1 MRLPLANKGKN
12 VKYDFDQVLNRREL
26 STSKWEQEIA
36 RLNNPDLLAFGTA
49 DMDFRSAE
57 PIVEALTATARRG
70 HFGYPFK
77 SQSYY
82 DAIVGYCARRL
93 GWNIRQEWICGA
105 TGVYASWNAVVERLT
120 EPGDEIVFQT
130 PAHHIFNES
139 TLAMGRVPV
148 ENPLLVRDGK
158 YELDLEGLEKLMTAR
173 TRILLLC
180 NPHNPTGRV
189 WTFEELSALQELC
202 LRHGVIMVSDE
213 IYAGL
218 THSGHTF
225 IPAATISPEAS
236 ANTITL
242 TSASKTYNTTGLKH
256 SLVIIENPKLR
267 EAYFKGQQRSNM
279 YYGGSLFGH
288 VATEF
293 ALRDCDDW
301 NEQLL
306 EYIEGNLAY
315 ASQELARLF
324 PKAIIYQPES
334 TYFLWVDMSAYAQSS
349 AALLECIEQRLGVT
363 ITSGHMLGT
372 GGDRHIRINLGCPR
386 VQLEQAVIRIE
397 QTMLA

>member
-1 MRLPLANKGKN
+1 M
-12 VKYDFDQVLNRREL
+12 KYDFDQVLSRTEL

-36 RLNNPDLLAFGTA
+36 RLNRPDLLAFGTA

-77 SQSYY
+77 PQSYY
-82 DAIVGYCARRL
+82 EAIIGFCARRF
-93 GWNIRQEWICGA
+93 GWQIQQEWISGA
-105 TGVYASWNAVVERLT
+105 TGVYAAWNAVVERLS
-120 EPGDEIVFQT
+120 EPGDEIIFQT

-139 TLAMGRVPV
+139 ILAMGRVPV
-148 ENPLLVRDGK
+148 ENPLIVRDGK
-158 YELDLEGLEKLMTAR
+158 YELDLEGLEKVITAR
-173 TRILLLC
+173 SKLMLLC

-189 WTFEELSALQELC
+189 WTFEELSALQALC
-202 LRHGVIMVSDE
+202 LRHGIVMVTDE

-218 THSGHTF
+218 VHREHTF
-225 IPAATISPEAS
+225 TPAASISSAAS
-236 ANTITL
+236 NNTITL

-256 SLVIIENPKLR
+256 ALVIIENPELR
-267 EAYFKGQQRSNM
+267 QAYFQGQQRSNM

-301 NEQLL
+301 NEQLV
-306 EYIEGNLAY
+306 EYIEGNVAY
-315 ASQELARLF
+315 ASQALARLF
-324 PKAIIYQPES
+324 PKATVYQPES
-334 TYFLWVDMSAYAQSS
+334 TYFLWVDMSAYAESS
-349 AALLECIEQRLGVT
+349 TALLQCIEQRLGVT

-386 VQLEQAVIRIE
+386 VQLEQAVMRIE